1 MKLGSRVFLLCFTVA
16 LGFASLASAQ
26 TPAVTADTVRIHHIG
41 PFTGPL
47 ANANKEALAGAKL
60 YLSKVNAAGGINGRK
75 IEIIEADDKQDAK
88 VTEQL
93 ASELIARKEV
103 LAFFMPRT
111 SPSIQNLLK
120 LTEVAGIP
128 IVAPQVGPDF
138 LYDGKQK
145 SAFTVR
151 ASYAAEQIRALE
163 LQLRLGRKSFAFLT
177 ADDSYGNPLL
187 AVAIKNLA
195 EFNLKP
201 IFEKID
207 NRNANLEPALA
218 KFVAAKPEVV
228 FLLCS
233 ATCASDFV
241 NKYVERGGA
250 TQFVTLSNNS
260 SNSFVKGLGKN
271 ARGVIVMQVMP
282 LPTSKA
288 VGISKEYA
296 AAAIAAKLDPSH
308 AGLQGYISARLLAEG
323 VRKSGRSPTSA
334 SLIGGLESLRD
345 FDLGGF
351 ALNYGANDR
360 IGSSFIE
367 ETIISKE
374 GKFLR

>member
-1 MKLGSRVFLLCFTVA
+1 MLLRMKFACVLLSSFS
-16 LGFASLASAQ
+16 LFAQAQ
-26 TPAVTADTVRIHHIG
+26 TPAVSADAVRIHHIG

-60 YLSKVNAAGGINGRK
+60 YLDKVNAAGGFSGRK
-75 IEIIEADDKQDAK
+75 IVLVEADDKQDAK

-93 ASELIARKEV
+93 AGELISRKEA

-111 SPSIQNLLK
+111 SPSNQALLK
-120 LTEVAGIP
+120 LADPAGVP

-145 SAFTVR
+145 AAFTVR
-151 ASYAAEQIRALE
+151 ASYAAEQLRALE
-163 LQLRLGRKSFAFLT
+163 LQLRLGRKAFAFLT

-187 AVAIKNLA
+187 AVSTQKLA
-195 EFNLKP
+195 EANLKP

-218 KFVAAKPEVV
+218 KFVAAKPDVI

-233 ATCASDFV
+233 ATCASEFV
-241 NKYVERGGA
+241 NKYVERGGT

-260 SNSFVKGLGKN
+260 SNSFIKGMGKN
-271 ARGVIVMQVMP
+271 ARGVIVMQVVP
-282 LPTSKA
+282 LPSSKT
-288 VGISKEYA
+288 VGISREYA
-296 AAAIAAKLDPSH
+296 AAAIAAKLEPSH

-323 VRKSGRSPTSA
+323 LRKAGRSITSA
-334 SLIGGLESLRD
+334 SLSKALESLRN
-345 FDLGGF
+345 FDLGDF
-351 ALNYGANDR
+351 VLSYGVDDR
-360 IGSSFIE
+360 IGSAFIE
-367 ETIISKE
+367 ETIVSKD